1 MPFSYNFGEFP
12 GQTNNQGPK
21 LISFSEYKGE
31 ADIELQC
38 TQLDNKT
45 AKEQTK
51 IVDEWCDHLT
61 HDTLPLKSI
70 WMETRVSQKIF
81 NAICCQTGLTSLW
94 IKWGVYPDVS
104 AITQLTNLEH
114 LHLGNGKSITDLSPI
129 GHLHQLK
136 TLESDGLVNV
146 HDYHFLSS
154 LTALQDLDI
163 EGDGFSSMKPVVL
176 PDLKFLENIPWLK
189 RLCLKMVKVEDKDYS
204 PILKIKDLEWLSL
217 PHYKE
222 AKQQEHLFKNLF

>member
-1 MPFSYNFGEFP
+1 MPFFINFGDFP
-12 GQTNNQGPK
+12 GLTGAEVPK

-31 ADIELQC
+31 PDIELRC

-45 AKEQTK
+45 AKEQLK

-81 NAICCQTGLTSLW
+81 NAICCQTALTSLW
-94 IKWGVYPDVS
+94 IKWGVYPDLQ
-104 AITQLTNLEH
+104 AINKLSNLEH
-114 LHLGNGKSITDLSPI
+114 LHLGNGKSITDLSPV
-129 GHLHQLK
+129 GNLKQLK

-146 HDYHFLSS
+146 HDYRFLSS
-154 LTALQDLDI
+154 LPALRDLDI

-176 PDLKFLENIPWLK
+176 PDLKFMESIPWLK
-189 RLCLKMVKVEDKDYS
+189 RLCLKMVKVQDKDYS
-204 PILKIKDLEWLSL
+204 PILKIVNLEWLSL

-222 AKQQEHLFKNLF
+222 ATEQEHLFKQLQ